1 MNQFSD
7 IIEDR
12 GKSMTDKIGL
22 KDKKKERRK
31 KRILAAATKLFKN
44 KGFADTTISDIA
56 KSADVGVGTIYNY
69 FSSKN
74 QILLSIVADICI
86 EKKPPETIYENDP
99 VKTLFSYLDSYFDE
113 FTVLDKEIW
122 CDWFAAIFKE
132 RNVIEQAFQ
141 LDLKIVGELAG
152 LCTKMQE
159 RKMITTDV
167 SAQEIAMAV
176 YTAFAAWMTSYFML
190 PEMDKQS
197 AKQEFERH
205 VNILFRGIRPA

>member
-1 MNQFSD
+1 MNQFS
-7 IIEDR
+7 EPPEGR
-12 GKSMTDKIGL
+12 GRFMTDKIGL

-44 KGFADTTISDIA
+44 DGFADTTISNIA

-86 EKKPPETIYENDP
+86 EKKPSETIYEDDP

-122 CDWFAAIFKE
+122 CDWFAALFQE
-132 RNVIEQAFQ
+132 RNLIEQAFQ

-152 LCTKMQE
+152 LCEKMQE
-159 RKMITTDV
+159 RKMITADV
-167 SAQEIAMAV
+167 PAQEIAMAV

-205 VNILFRGIRPA
+205 VTLLFRGIRPT